1 MEKIYTDILITDIT
15 EDGRGVARIDGQV
28 MFVKDTVPGDMVAA
42 KVYKK
47 KRRFLEAEL
56 NVLLKPSLERIS
68 PLCAHFGN
76 CGGCKWQHLK
86 YENQLVFKEKQVKD
100 AFERLAGISSPAIS
114 RILGSE
120 EFFEY
125 RNKLEFTFSNR
136 EWLTQDQLADKS
148 YLAKPALGFHVP
160 GQFDKVLNIEQCHLQ
175 HLLHN
180 KIRNKLKETALKN
193 NIPFFNIK
201 AQEGFLR
208 NVIFRSSISNEWM
221 VILIV
226 YENKSELVELLLS
239 DLVKNFPEL
248 KSVYYIVNEK
258 KNDNYSDLKPIL
270 FFGNSFIEEE
280 FDGLK
285 FRIGPKT
292 FFQTNTKQAHKLYSV
307 TREFAGLSGKEIVFD
322 LYTGTGTIALYVA
335 RNANFVIGIEYV
347 PESIEAAKENA
358 AINKIANTAFYAGD
372 MKDVF
377 GKDIFEKHGKPDVII
392 TDPPRSGMH
401 EDVVRNILLSDA
413 KRIVYV
419 SCNPP
424 TQARDLK
431 MMSDKYTFIKA
442 QPVDM
447 FPHTSHVENVAL
459 LELIN

>member
-1 MEKIYTDILITDIT
+1 MEKIYTDVLITDIT

-28 MFVKDTVPGDMVAA
+28 IFVKDTVPGDIVAA

-56 NVLLKPSLERIS
+56 RELSKESPNRIS
-68 PLCAHFGN
+68 PLCLHFGS
-76 CGGCKWQHLK
+76 CGGCKWQHLEYK
-86 YENQLVFKEKQVKD
+86 NQLLFKEKQVKD
-100 AFERLAGISSPAIS
+100 ALERLAGISSPYIS
-114 RILGSE
+114 GIIGSE
-120 EFFEY
+120 EIFEY

-136 EWLTQDQLADKS
+136 EWLSQAQVADKS

-175 HLLHN
+175 NLLQN
-180 KIRNKLKETALKN
+180 RIRNRVKETALKN

-201 AQEGFLR
+201 THEGFLR
-208 NVIFRSSISNEWM
+208 NVVFRSSLSHEWM
-221 VILIV
+221 LILIV
-226 YENKSELVELLLS
+226 YENKPELVELLLN

-258 KNDNYSDLKPIL
+258 KNDNYSDLNPIL
-270 FFGNSFIEEE
+270 FFGDAYINEE

-292 FFQTNTKQAHKLYSV
+292 FFQTNSKQAHKLYSI
-307 TREFAGLSGKEIVFD
+307 TSEFADLNGHENVFD
-322 LYTGTGTIALYVA
+322 LYTGTGTIALYIA
-335 RNANFVIGIEYV
+335 RRANFVTGIEYV

-358 AINKIANTAFYAGD
+358 LANNISNTAFYAGD
-372 MKDVF
+372 MKEVF
-377 GKDIFEKHGKPDVII
+377 KEEIFEKHGKPDVII

-401 EDVVRNILLSDA
+401 EEVVRKILLSGA

-419 SCNPP
+419 SCNPS

-431 MMSDKYTFIKA
+431 IMNDKYIFIKA